1 MERFGKFVAWLGIEH
16 PIILAPMAGAASTP
30 ALVAAV
36 SNAGGLGSFGAGYL
50 TPAQI
55 AETIAQIRALTTRP
69 FAMNLFAGGFDG
81 TGTRDASRI
90 LALMAPHHARFGLPA
105 PTPPDEFLPPFEEQA
120 QVIIDAEVP
129 VFSFTFGI
137 PAPEIIAKTKARG
150 IKLMGTATTVAE
162 ARALHAAGIDAIVAQ
177 GSEAGAHRGTFLAA
191 SEDSLIGTMALV
203 PQIADATPLPVIA
216 SGGIMDGRGI
226 VAAAALGA
234 SAAQMGTAFLAC
246 PESGAAEAYK
256 AAVLAAR
263 DDGTL
268 LTRAFSG
275 RMARGIANSFALEMK
290 AHTDALLRYPAQNNL
305 TRPMRTAAAKQGDA
319 DRLSLWAGQAAPL
332 ARAMP
337 AADLI
342 AVLVRESHDVA
353 DSLRSK

>member
-1 MERFGKFVAWLGIEH
+1 
-16 PIILAPMAGAASTP
+16 MAGAASSP
-30 ALVAAV
+30 ELVAAV

-55 AETIAQIRALTTRP
+55 AETIAQIRALTSRP
-69 FAMNLFAGGFDG
+69 FGMNLFAGGFDG

-90 LALMAPHHARFGLPA
+90 LELMAPHHARLGLPP
-105 PTPPDEFLPPFEEQA
+105 PTTPDEFLPDFEEQ
-120 QVIIDAEVP
+120 VEVVFDTNVP
-129 VFSFTFGI
+129 IFSFTFGI
-137 PAPEIIAKTKARG
+137 PAAEIIAKAKARD

-162 ARALHAAGIDAIVAQ
+162 ARALHAAGVDAIVAQ
-177 GSEAGAHRGTFLAA
+177 GSEAGAHRGTFLA
-191 SEDSLIGTMALV
+191 SCEDSLIGTLALV
-203 PQIADATPLPVIA
+203 PQIVDATPLPVIA

-234 SAAQMGTAFLAC
+234 SAVQMGTAFLAC

-263 DDGTL
+263 DDATI

-275 RMARGIANSFALEMK
+275 RMARGLANSFALEMT
-290 AHTDALLRYPAQNNL
+290 AHAQELLRYPAQNNL
-305 TRPMRTAAAKQGDA
+305 TRPMRTAAARQGDA
-319 DRLSLWAGQAAPL
+319 DHLSLWAGQAAPL

-337 AADLI
+337 AADLV
-342 AVLVRESHDVA
+342 ALLVKESATIA
-353 DSLRSK
+353 DSI

>member
-1 MERFGKFVAWLGIEH
+1 MQRFHNFASSLGIQH

-30 ALVAAV
+30 ELVAAV
-36 SNAGGLGSFGAGYL
+36 SNAGGLGSFGAGYM

-55 AETIAQIRALTTRP
+55 AETIAQIRALTSRP

-81 TGTRDASRI
+81 TGTRDAARI
-90 LALMAPHHARFGLPA
+90 LALMAPHHARLGLPPP
-105 PTPPDEFLPPFEEQA
+105 PTPDDFLPPFAEQA
-120 QVIIDAEVP
+120 QVIIDAQVP

-137 PAPEIIAKTKARG
+137 PAPEIIAKAKARG

-162 ARALHAAGIDAIVAQ
+162 ARALHAAGVDAIVGQ

-191 SEDSLIGTMALV
+191 CEDSLIGTMALV
-203 PQIADATPLPVIA
+203 PQIVDATPLPVIA

-234 SAAQMGTAFLAC
+234 SAVQMGTAFLAC
-246 PESGAAEAYK
+246 PESGAAEVYK

-263 DDGTL
+263 DDATI

-275 RMARGIANSFALEMK
+275 RMARGLANSFTIEMK
-290 AHTDALLRYPAQNNL
+290 AHPQDLLRYPAQNNL
-305 TRPMRTAAAKQGDA
+305 TRPMRTAAAKQGLA
-319 DRLSLWAGQAAPL
+319 DYLSLWAGQAAPL

-337 AADLI
+337 AADLV
-342 AVLVRESHDVA
+342 ALLVRETDRIA
-353 DSLRSK
+353 DSL